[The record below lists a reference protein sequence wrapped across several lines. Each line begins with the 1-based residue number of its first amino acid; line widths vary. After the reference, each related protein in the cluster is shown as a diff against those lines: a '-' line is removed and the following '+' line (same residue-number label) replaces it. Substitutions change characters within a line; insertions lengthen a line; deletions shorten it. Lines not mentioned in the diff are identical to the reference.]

1 VKFLRLLLIVTSA
14 ACLVQYWHQHQSANA
29 SASVKAIADENGFIH
44 MPPVEG
50 QYPDTVYVV
59 AARYCPLQA
68 VQRAARLAQDLSDKG
83 IPVVRATSVRFAPV
97 GLVALDDSAV
107 NRVNGIMSARLPIVF
122 VHGKAKAAATP
133 EEVEAEFRSSVRQ

>member
-1 VKFLRLLLIVTSA
+1 M
-14 ACLVQYWHQHQSANA
+14 
-29 SASVKAIADENGFIH
+29 AIADENGFIH

-68 VQRAARLAQDLSDKG
+68 VQRAAQLAQDLSDKG
-83 IPVVRATSVRFAPV
+83 IPVVRANSVRFAPV

-107 NRVNGIMSARLPIVF
+107 DRVRGIMSARLPIVF
-122 VHGKAKAAATP
+122 VHGKAKTAATP
-133 EEVEAEFRSSVRQ
+133 EEVEAEFRSSVRE